1 MIEAALGKK
10 HQKTLEDYTS
20 HQFNALQS
28 KSIVMDRT
36 SNNNLITEGQNQEA
50 SREFCN
56 MENQQIRSEINLN

>member
-28 KSIVMDRT
+28 KSIVMDGT

-50 SREFCN
+50 SREFYN
-56 MENQQIRSEINLN
+56 VETRQITSEINLN